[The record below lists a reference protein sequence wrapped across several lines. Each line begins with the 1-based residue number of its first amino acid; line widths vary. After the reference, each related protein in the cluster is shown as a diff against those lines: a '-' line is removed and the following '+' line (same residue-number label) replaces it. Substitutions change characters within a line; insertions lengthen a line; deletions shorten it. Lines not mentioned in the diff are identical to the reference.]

1 MTADNTGINVPPYT
15 TSNKINNLNVG
26 GKYRNIGNLYSVLQP
41 LKEVTAGYT
50 GIEAS
55 CILSYCLAKKTQ
67 QLIQER
73 YLVFCPTAS

>member
-1 MTADNTGINVPPYT
+1 M
-15 TSNKINNLNVG
+15 
-26 GKYRNIGNLYSVLQP
+26 YSVLQP

-55 CILSYCLAKKTQ
+55 CILSYHLSKKEKKKDNNKKRQ

-73 YLVFCPTAS
+73 YLVFYPTAS